1 MTRTA
6 DEELLATLG
15 YKQEFTRAFSAL
27 EVFGIAFSIIGLLP
41 SIASVLVYAIPNG
54 GASAMVSFLVLGCPN
69 LTSRNQVWGWA
80 VASILILFVGM
91 SMAELASSAPMS
103 GGLYYWTHTL
113 YSPRSR
119 NLLAWIVG
127 CASFHVCFLTRHLI
141 CTYVQTPTLLGPLLV
156 GLEIMNVLS

>member
-1 MTRTA
+1 MSRTA

-54 GASAMVSFLVLGCPN
+54 GASAMVRGLSNLSLVLPV
-69 LTSRNQVWGWA
+69 TPPIQVWGWA
-80 VASILILFVGM
+80 VASVLILFVGM

-103 GGLYYWTHTL
+103 GGLYYWTYTL
-113 YSPRSR
+113 YSPNSR
-119 NLLAWIVG
+119 NLLSWIVG
-127 CASFHVCFLTRHLI
+127 CTSLTGTFLKIQPIYISRR
-141 CTYVQTPTLLGPLLV
+141 
-156 GLEIMNVLS
+156 